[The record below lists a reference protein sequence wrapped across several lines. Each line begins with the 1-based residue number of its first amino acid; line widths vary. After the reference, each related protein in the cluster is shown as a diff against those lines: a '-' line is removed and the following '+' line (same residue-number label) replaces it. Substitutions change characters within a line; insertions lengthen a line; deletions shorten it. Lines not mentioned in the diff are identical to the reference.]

1 MQPLIEVACWEI
13 YNEFLLQ
20 DDLHTPWPSKRHE
33 ELKTEDDQPTRDG
46 AKKKTKDDDDDDDDD
61 DIKNSSMDNLSKYL
75 AGLVGNFGNKIITKS
90 GNVDWTIAKK

>member
-1 MQPLIEVACWEI
+1 MILGEI
-13 YNEFLLQ
+13 YDEFLLQ
-20 DDLHTPWPSKRHE
+20 EDLHTPWPSKRHE
-33 ELKTEDDQPTRDG
+33 ELKTEDDQPGRDG
-46 AKKKTKDDDDDDDDD
+46 AKGETKDDDDDN